1 MDMKIEI
8 LSGLVLFVLLAVY
21 LIIVAIISRNENKKM
36 EKRLSEFRV
45 RREEVRRELHNRF

>member
-8 LSGLVLFVLLAVY
+8 LSGLILFVLLAVY

-45 RREEVRRELHNRF
+45 RREEVRRELRNRF

>member
-21 LIIVAIISRNENKKM
+21 LIIVVIISRNENKKM

-45 RREEVRRELHNRF
+45 RREEVRRELRNRF

>member
-21 LIIVAIISRNENKKM
+21 LIIVAIISRNDNKKV

-45 RREEVRRELHNRF
+45 RREEVRREFRNRF

>member
-21 LIIVAIISRNENKKM
+21 LIIVAIISRNDNKKM
-36 EKRLSEFRV
+36 EKRLSEFSV
-45 RREEVRRELHNRF
+45 RREEVRRELRNRF

>member
-21 LIIVAIISRNENKKM
+21 LIIVAIISRNDNKKM

-45 RREEVRRELHNRF
+45 RREEVRREFRNRF

>member
-21 LIIVAIISRNENKKM
+21 LIIVAIISRNDNKKM

-45 RREEVRRELHNRF
+45 RREEVRRELRNRF

>member
-36 EKRLSEFRV
+36 EKHLSEFRV
-45 RREEVRRELHNRF
+45 RREDVRLELRNRF

>member
-45 RREEVRRELHNRF
+45 RREEVRRELRNRF

>member
-36 EKRLSEFRV
+36 EKRLSEFSV
-45 RREEVRRELHNRF
+45 RREEVRRELRNRF